1 MIVEKEERRAF
12 RITRGNTWRNGK
24 AFSIT
29 KRGCKFLIAR
39 TRYKIYY
46 SVWYFC
52 ACYAKYSDIARG
64 NLFSD
69 LF

>member
-1 MIVEKEERRAF
+1 MIVEREKRRAF
-12 RITRGNTWRNGK
+12 RITRGNTWLCNGK

-46 SVWYFC
+46 SV
-52 ACYAKYSDIARG
+52 
-64 NLFSD
+64 
-69 LF
+69 